1 MSRVVKRRL
10 YIIIALVMSVMMIIA
25 ALPSGWS
32 DSLRVKAAGFNVNAK
47 NVYFDTYNLP
57 NKDIWLKQ
65 DVYLQIQGWNDLQK
79 GKRINGTDIIYWDF
93 TSNDLS
99 SGGQCIIILGSDWDY
114 INSHDFYRTTV
125 SSFAIRDIQ
134 SNGQYCT
141 WAGNVSDINGHK
153 VYNITS
159 SSTAVDHSPKPEI
172 YDEFV
177 QQPQDTRKV
186 YFDATFSKLSYEKD
200 VSENGENMPKN
211 VFYHSMPYQ
220 GDRIYYYAKNSYGTT
235 ISGKMWREGTTD
247 LWYAYI
253 PTGFTK
259 IRFTSWNN
267 PRNEN
272 AAANGDGTGMTDIP
286 TDITEPTFCADTGDT
301 AVYVGGNRG
310 GYWKEKDAVKVAP
323 GNENVVPLTEGSF
336 TEKADTLYLN
346 STIYDYYSDYEL
358 NGNNRVDYPV
368 NVLKTDSDNHASTD
382 MFPSYRNWVPFRQLA
397 QALSDY
403 YKDKGVPSKNT
414 IYTGHFQPT
423 VEGWGYIFS
432 GIGDTL
438 NLYGW
443 SGNDNQSFQ
452 ANNNSCKSINSS
464 NDPKDA
470 KNYRYATQGIA
481 ANELLNGNIAMSTSN
496 GSVEMPFFSSKF
508 LGGSNS
514 KNAKLG
520 EVYENAAFPF
530 TKVDR
535 DNNGIY
541 YWSFDSAA
549 TTLKLR
555 KNNNDD
561 TKSVYPYYLETMR
574 MTFTSNNDNQD
585 RKTEASRA
593 GSENIIRAD
602 RNATES
608 ATGYEWSKNLV
619 SSGAMNKVKEDKNN
633 NISINDYPSNKYGY
647 LPLNSEDINETK
659 KAGAAKYNYGFG
671 TKLEFE
677 FGLTNDGNI
686 VTTNK
691 NGERVS
697 AATTFNFSGDDDVWV
712 FVDDKLVLDIGG
724 DHGRT
729 SGCINFSK
737 ATSYDYVYTY
747 KKDDSN
753 DAITVKRNVPASSV
767 FVSDVKDSANN
778 PTKYSN
784 SDSNTL
790 YVESL
795 WDKLGISGDDAINKF
810 YKEKHTLKFYYMERG
825 MWESNLRIQFNFPEH
840 DTIEVSKKLD
850 KDDVNPLFYNFF
862 ANTAFDFKI
871 TNLVTHYGTE
881 RNYVEPGYSIS
892 QADIRDYGSA
902 LGPDSTAGTAPTL
915 MAAAGAYY
923 DLETATAVHKGQQLN
938 NQGIVTLHD
947 NESALFSKQ
956 FRRGSYIGVEETLPP
971 DCDPNLYT
979 TSWVLT
985 EKGTGN
991 TLKSGEGLKVN
1002 DGRIEPCDYTSGGS
1016 INDYIEEKNP
1026 GAILLRAHSS
1036 NAADINLDVAFTN
1049 KVNTGSLKV
1058 VKMKADGSEDISG
1071 PFTFTV
1077 KFTDI
1082 GGYKNSAPVTKQLTI
1097 NKLGEEGAQ
1106 SITGIPVGTAFSIT
1120 EAAPRDGSVFDS
1132 VTSSDDTSTVSA
1144 AAARTITGVIG
1155 YVPRNNSKGEEET
1168 VTFTNKKQK
1177 EVISITVTK
1186 KWENIKGVTL
1196 PESVNFQLQRKTGN
1210 GQWEAVD
1217 NYRGFS
1223 LTKND
1228 ADATGTVS
1236 FDSTATWSKTIENL
1250 DKYSTG
1256 TTPYYYRILE
1266 YSADGSLMEENS
1278 MNFSPNYVAVY
1289 SNLTGVASTDNAP
1302 ALTVTNTYSA
1312 IVMPE
1317 TGAAPL
1323 FNFAMIGIS
1332 AVGIAFIALL
1342 IYKRKLQ
1349 TADVNTG
1356 ERGGL
1361 NK

>member
-10 YIIIALVMSVMMIIA
+10 CIFLACVLSVIMVFAVIPSMPNGTQRVSA
-25 ALPSGWS
+25 ASSYG
-32 DSLRVKAAGFNVNAK
+32 
-47 NVYFDTYNLP
+47 VYFLP
-57 NKDIWLKQ
+57 GKDSENGWNNKYIKDNGLNIYVYTFNDSKFRKMTEVTT
-65 DVYLQIQGWNDLQK
+65 DVYSVDTVNKPTGMIFVLNTIPDWPNDKWMRTVDVTNIVSSGTCYYLNGEESDKTKKVDIDYGFRIPNAVQGGN
-79 GKRINGTDIIYWDF
+79 KRI
-93 TSNDLS
+93 
-99 SGGQCIIILGSDWDY
+99 
-114 INSHDFYRTTV
+114 
-125 SSFAIRDIQ
+125 
-134 SNGQYCT
+134 
-141 WAGNVSDINGHK
+141 
-153 VYNITS
+153 
-159 SSTAVDHSPKPEI
+159 
-172 YDEFV
+172 
-177 QQPQDTRKV
+177 
-186 YFDATFSKLSYEKD
+186 YFDATFSKLTYSNDIGNYQVKD
-200 VSENGENMPKN
+200 VSGTSIPSLGGN
-211 VFYHSMPYQ
+211 V
-220 GDRIYYYAKNSYGTT
+220 YYYATNASRNQSWSGQMTQVGT
-235 ISGKMWREGTTD
+235 SD
-247 LWYAYI
+247 LWYVDLNPAQQ
-253 PTGFTK
+253 TR
-259 IRFTSWNN
+259 IRFTAWPN
-267 PRNEN
+267 PRNEDRSICGN
-272 AAANGDGTGMTDIP
+272 GTGMQDIP
-286 TDITEPTFCADTGDT
+286 YNDYSEPTFCADTGDT

-336 TEKADTLYLN
+336 TENADTLYLN

-368 NVLKTDSDNHASTD
+368 NVRKTDSDNHASTD

-443 SGNDNQSFQ
+443 SGNDNKSFQ
-452 ANNNSCKSINSS
+452 ANNNSCKSISSS

-481 ANELLNGNIAMSTSN
+481 ANKLLNGNIAMSTSN
-496 GSVEMPFFSSKF
+496 GSVEMPFFSSEF

-561 TKSVYPYYLETMR
+561 TSSVYPYYLDTVR
-574 MTFTSNNDNQD
+574 MTLTSDTDNQG

-593 GSENIIRAD
+593 GSENIIQAD
-602 RNATES
+602 RNATEN
-608 ATGYEWSKNLV
+608 ATGCEWSKNLV

-647 LPLNSEDINETK
+647 LPLNSEDINETN

-686 VTTNK
+686 VTTNQ

-767 FVSDVKDSANN
+767 FVSDVKDSANHQ
-778 PTKYSN
+778 TKYSN
-784 SDSNTL
+784 SDSNTPYNTP

-795 WDKLGISGDDAINKF
+795 WNKLGISGDDAINKF

-840 DTIEVSKKLD
+840 DTIEVSKKLE
-850 KDDVNPLFYNFF
+850 KDEVNTLFDNFF

-881 RNYVEPGYSIS
+881 RDYVEPGYSIS

-902 LGPDSTAGTAPTL
+902 LGPDNKAGTEPTL

-923 DLETATAVHKGQQLN
+923 DLETAIAVQKDKQLN
-938 NQGIVTLHD
+938 DQGIVTLHD
-947 NESALFSKQ
+947 SERALFSKQ

-991 TLKSGEGLKVN
+991 TLNSGEGLKVN

-1016 INDYIEEKNP
+1016 INDYIEKKNP

-1077 KFTDI
+1077 TFTDI
-1082 GGYKNSAPVTKQLTI
+1082 GGYKNSAPVTTQLTI
-1097 NKLGEEGAQ
+1097 DTLGEEGAQ

-1120 EAAPRDGSVFDS
+1120 EAAPGDGSVFDS

-1217 NYRGFS
+1217 SYSRFS
-1223 LTKND
+1223 LTKD
-1228 ADATGTVS
+1228 YADATGTVS
-1236 FDSTATWSKTIENL
+1236 SDSTATWSKTIENL

-1356 ERGGL
+1356 KRGGL

>member
-10 YIIIALVMSVMMIIA
+10 CIFLAFVLSVIMVFAVIPSMPNGTQRVSA
-25 ALPSGWS
+25 ASSYG
-32 DSLRVKAAGFNVNAK
+32 
-47 NVYFDTYNLP
+47 VYFLP
-57 NKDIWLKQ
+57 GKDSENGWNNKYIKDNGLNIYVYTFNDSKFRKMTEVTT
-65 DVYLQIQGWNDLQK
+65 DVYSVDTVNKPTGMIFVLNTIPDWPNDKWMRTVDVTNIVSSGTCYYLNGEESDKTKKVDIDYGFRIPNAVQGGN
-79 GKRINGTDIIYWDF
+79 KRI
-93 TSNDLS
+93 
-99 SGGQCIIILGSDWDY
+99 
-114 INSHDFYRTTV
+114 
-125 SSFAIRDIQ
+125 
-134 SNGQYCT
+134 
-141 WAGNVSDINGHK
+141 
-153 VYNITS
+153 
-159 SSTAVDHSPKPEI
+159 
-172 YDEFV
+172 
-177 QQPQDTRKV
+177 
-186 YFDATFSKLSYEKD
+186 YFDATFSKLTYSNDIGNYQVKD
-200 VSENGENMPKN
+200 VSGTSIPSLGGN
-211 VFYHSMPYQ
+211 V
-220 GDRIYYYAKNSYGTT
+220 YYYATNASRNQSWSGQMTQVGT
-235 ISGKMWREGTTD
+235 SD
-247 LWYAYI
+247 LWYVDLNPAQQ
-253 PTGFTK
+253 TR
-259 IRFTSWNN
+259 IRFTAWPN
-267 PRNEN
+267 PRNEDRSICGN
-272 AAANGDGTGMTDIP
+272 GTGMQDIP
-286 TDITEPTFCADTGDT
+286 YNDYSEPTFCADTGDT

-336 TEKADTLYLN
+336 TENADTLYLN

-368 NVLKTDSDNHASTD
+368 NVRKTDSDNHASTD

-443 SGNDNQSFQ
+443 SGNDNKSFQ
-452 ANNNSCKSINSS
+452 ANNNSCKSISSS
-464 NDPKDA
+464 NDPQYA

-496 GSVEMPFFSSKF
+496 GSVEMPFFSSEF

-574 MTFTSNNDNQD
+574 MTLTSDTDNQD
-585 RKTEASRA
+585 RRTEASRA
-593 GSENIIRAD
+593 GSENIIQAD
-602 RNATES
+602 RNATEN
-608 ATGYEWSKNLV
+608 ATGCEWSKNLV

-647 LPLNSEDINETK
+647 LPLNSEYINEID

-686 VTTNK
+686 VTTNQ
-691 NGERVS
+691 NGQRVS

-767 FVSDVKDSANN
+767 FVSDVKDSANH

-784 SDSNTL
+784 SDSNTP

-795 WDKLGISGDDAINKF
+795 WNKLGISGDDAIKEF

-850 KDDVNPLFYNFF
+850 KDDVNPLFDNFF

-881 RNYVEPGYSIS
+881 RDYVEPGYSIS

-902 LGPDSTAGTAPTL
+902 LGPDGTAGTAPTL

-923 DLETATAVHKGQQLN
+923 DLETATAVHKDQQLN

-971 DCDPNLYT
+971 DCDTNLYT

-991 TLKSGEGLKVN
+991 TLKSGEGLKV
-1002 DGRIEPCDYTSGGS
+1002 DDLRVESRDYTSGGS

-1082 GGYKNSAPVTKQLTI
+1082 GGYKNSDLVTTQLTI
-1097 NKLGEEGAQ
+1097 DTLGEEGAQ
-1106 SITGIPVGTAFSIT
+1106 SITGIPVGTHYSIT
-1120 EAAPRDGSVFDS
+1120 ETTSDGSVLDHISCDDDNTTINGNVVSGIISYNKDS
-1132 VTSSDDTSTVSA
+1132 NTKGDIDTL
-1144 AAARTITGVIG
+1144 
-1155 YVPRNNSKGEEET
+1155 
-1168 VTFTNKKQK
+1168 TFYNKKQK
-1177 EVISITVTK
+1177 EVVSITVTK
-1186 KWENIKGVTL
+1186 KWDNIKGVTL
-1196 PESVNFQLQRKTGN
+1196 PESVNFQLQRRTAATANWTPVDGYTKFTVDPRSDKVTTIGTSTDIVNWKMDIN
-1210 GQWEAVD
+1210 G
-1217 NYRGFS
+1217 
-1223 LTKND
+1223 
-1228 ADATGTVS
+1228 
-1236 FDSTATWSKTIENL
+1236 L
-1250 DKYSTG
+1250 DKYSDAANTSLY
-1256 TTPYYYRILE
+1256 TYRIVE
-1266 YSADGSLMEENS
+1266 YSVYDGSPLVYDGN
-1278 MNFSPNYVAVY
+1278 NFSPNYVVSY
-1289 SNLTGVASTDNAP
+1289 SSKDGVSADADTP

-1356 ERGGL
+1356 KRGGL